1 MSRKPTNWHDDLT
14 EHAENIEAAMAEKVD
29 DVMMAL
35 DMVRDIMFE
44 LNKATA
50 ADEKKIRNELRNI
63 WTSVMESPYDPN
75 Y

>member
-1 MSRKPTNWHDDLT
+1 
-14 EHAENIEAAMAEKVD
+14 
-29 DVMMAL
+29 MAL

>member
-63 WTSVMESPYDPN
+63 WTSVMASPYDPN